1 MSRCMIVLLFCV
13 AGVEAQE
20 ARTGFDLAATVSG
33 GAFYSHQLASG
44 PVNGGLRSVLYPT
57 LKLSDR
63 WSASASLQIASS
75 PYFYE
80 QFSNPK
86 REVSASL
93 LQGHV
98 AYTRFS
104 GNRSFSFR
112 AGQLSSAFGSFLLR
126 YDDAVN
132 PLIDMPMAYG
142 YYYKSVTTRGLPGV
156 QIDATAGKF
165 DVRGQFTNSSPANPR
180 TLLQS
185 DQYGSYTA
193 GGGYTIRQG
202 FRVGAS
208 FNRGAYLHRQHAFYF
223 PGEARPHDLPATS
236 FGVDVQYGHG
246 PWNLNGEWQYHN
258 RDYKAI
264 PVFIHKTGYAEIR
277 RVVHP
282 RVYVAARFDHE
293 RPNAYPGREL
303 VEFAIGFRPNR
314 YQLLKT
320 GYQMQHGPAIRG
332 TLGNTFAIQLVTS
345 IHPVSLAIH

>member
-112 AGQLSSAFGSFLLR
+112 AGQLSSAFGSFFLR

-180 TLLQS
+180 TMLQS

-223 PGEARPHDLPATS
+223 PGEARPHDLQATS
-236 FGVDVQYGHG
+236 FGVDVQYGISTA
-246 PWNLNGEWQYHN
+246 NGSITI
-258 RDYKAI
+258 AI
-264 PVFIHKTGYAEIR
+264 TGRFRCSSTKPAMR
-277 RVVHP
+277 RSGVWC
-282 RVYVAARFDHE
+282 
-293 RPNAYPGREL
+293 
-303 VEFAIGFRPNR
+303 
-314 YQLLKT
+314 
-320 GYQMQHGPAIRG
+320 IRG
-332 TLGNTFAIQLVTS
+332 CTLR
-345 IHPVSLAIH
+345 PVSITSVRMPIRGASWWNSRLDSGRTAISC